1 MEELAAFA
9 AAGGDQAANAA
20 AGRDSSSSSVY
31 SSDGSADSSWEP
43 DPEDASSAEDEGEHE
58 EIHGGDE
65 GMDTSIISI
74 DDDLRSKVTRL
85 INEDACKK
93 RCLEGKAAELEQF
106 LCSLSQMTG
115 GERKQSILTA
125 LAVLKE
131 TDLTA
136 FSPGLAPPP
145 PRSLRTP

>member
-1 MEELAAFA
+1 
-9 AAGGDQAANAA
+9 
-20 AGRDSSSSSVY
+20 
-31 SSDGSADSSWEP
+31 
-43 DPEDASSAEDEGEHE
+43 
-58 EIHGGDE
+58 
-65 GMDTSIISI
+65 MDTSIISI

>member
-20 AGRDSSSSSVY
+20 TGRDASSSSVY

-43 DPEDASSAEDEGEHE
+43 EPEDASSAEEEGEHE
-58 EIHGGDE
+58 EVHGGDE

-85 INEDACKK
+85 VNRND
-93 RCLEGKAAELEQF
+93 
-106 LCSLSQMTG
+106 S
-115 GERKQSILTA
+115 
-125 LAVLKE
+125 
-131 TDLTA
+131 
-136 FSPGLAPPP
+136 
-145 PRSLRTP
+145 